1 MIVGEVS
8 CLTKEKKKKKERK
21 FGDALVLGGAGS
33 YYEVGLGAIVEK

>member
-1 MIVGEVS
+1 LS
-8 CLTKEKKKKKERK
+8 NKRKKKKERK

>member
-8 CLTKEKKKKKERK
+8 CLTKEKKKKERK